1 MKKTL
6 LLALTLQT
14 AMFADSFKHN
24 EQVFTS
30 NTMEVACA
38 EGPKMLYFGT
48 SEEVKKKM
56 NEEIQH
62 LISGDIDTTNSDIYS
77 FLKSANFGK
86 NGLKIG
92 TFFGVSNFGAAY
104 LGEKFKMMLRGAFS
118 DPEYMYVSECNEG
131 KNYTRL
137 ISMVVLNDKV
147 EDLNIV
153 KKLAIED
160 QNKFIK

>member
-24 EQVFTS
+24 EQVFTA
-30 NTMEVACA
+30 NTMETSCM
-38 EGPKMLYFGT
+38 EEPKMLYFGT
-48 SEEVKKKM
+48 SEEVKNKM

-62 LISGDIDTTNSDIYS
+62 LISGDIDTTHSKMYS
-77 FLKSANFGK
+77 FLKAANFGD
-86 NGLKIG
+86 NGLKVGSLFG
-92 TFFGVSNFGAAY
+92 TANFGAAF

-118 DPEYMYVSECNEG
+118 DPEYMYVAECNEG
-131 KNYTRL
+131 ENYTRL

-147 EDLNIV
+147 EDLNFV
-153 KKLAIED
+153 KELAIKD
-160 QNKFIK
+160 QQKFLK